1 MEKTKKFN
9 KKKSLKK
16 NKLHNK
22 LHIKHTIRKNKLKY
36 NKMRKTLKGGN
47 NNLWKSNTIKLEKA
61 FNNIKIEPSF
71 ELAKNSIKNAS
82 KSGEDTVRHI
92 SESAMHLKNHISKS
106 FNKYFNISYN

>member
-1 MEKTKKFN
+1 MVKSRKFN
-9 KKKSLKK
+9 KKKQSLKK

-36 NKMRKTLKGGN
+36 NKIRKTIKGGN
-47 NNLWKSNTIKLEKA
+47 QFWKSNTIKLEGA
-61 FNNIKIEPSF
+61 LSNIKIEPSF

-82 KSGEDTVRHI
+82 KSGEDAVRHM
-92 SESAMHLKNHISKS
+92 SDSAMHLKNHISNS